1 MQVKSVWLRTK
12 QIPGN
17 SAHCTNVRRTN
28 FNINFRI
35 NDKEKRCMPIIALN
49 LHADYF
55 ISKIFVKHF
64 SSMKIVLHI
73 KQYYLGNAEIWLAN
87 LLRMRPSQNQSNC
100 CMENG
105 RVVFVASHFLVIQ
118 TLSTIAV
125 PNTER
130 NANALISQKR
140 IWSVTPSQCNLAKVT
155 IARWKSLDSI

>member
-1 MQVKSVWLRTK
+1 MYQYETHNCQHKF
-12 QIPGN
+12 
-17 SAHCTNVRRTN
+17 RTN
-28 FNINFRI
+28 DE
-35 NDKEKRCMPIIALN
+35 DKFCMPITTLN
-49 LHADYF
+49 FACWLFYQLN
-55 ISKIFVKHF
+55 IVKHF

>member
-55 ISKIFVKHF
+55 ISKIFFKHF
-64 SSMKIVLHI
+64 SSMKIVTYQTILSG
-73 KQYYLGNAEIWLAN
+73 KYGNLIGQFPQNASRAKAWRMEKHLAGN
-87 LLRMRPSQNQSNC
+87 TNTLNYCCSNNRMIC
-100 CMENG
+100 
-105 RVVFVASHFLVIQ
+105 
-118 TLSTIAV
+118 
-125 PNTER
+125 
-130 NANALISQKR
+130 
-140 IWSVTPSQCNLAKVT
+140 
-155 IARWKSLDSI
+155 